1 MLSHFSRSLRTLESD
16 SPRLSFFALVLVIVL
31 LSLWGL
37 WFLQGQVAVQVA
49 SSTAR
54 LEVHREHH
62 PVDSPVGG
70 RVLAVRAAVG
80 QAVSAGDAL
89 LDLDARGEQLAQIEQ
104 ATLLAPMA
112 SQLEL
117 LREELDSQQR
127 ALEGERRAGE
137 AALAEGESEERRAR
151 AAADFAADEA
161 RRLSELHARKLVS
174 ELDTLRAA
182 NLATERRNGAE
193 SAGFA
198 IRRIAQDMESR
209 GQDRLAHIARL
220 RRDIADIEGAR
231 ARAQAA
237 ANRLGHDIE
246 ERSIR
251 AQVSGTVAELA
262 AIRPGSVVG
271 PGTRIAT
278 IVPDGDLK
286 VVAYFNPPAALG
298 RIQTGQRAR
307 VRLVGFPWT
316 QYGSAPAR
324 VTSVAGETH
333 DGTIRVELAL
343 DDRATASNIPLQHGL
358 PADVDVEVERASPA
372 NLVLRSVGTQLR
384 LAAAAQ

>member
-1 MLSHFSRSLRTLESD
+1 M
-16 SPRLSFFALVLVIVL
+16 
-31 LSLWGL
+31 G
-37 WFLQGQVAVQVA
+37 
-49 SSTAR
+49 
-54 LEVHREHH
+54 
-62 PVDSPVGG
+62 
-70 RVLAVRAAVG
+70 
-80 QAVSAGDAL
+80 
-89 LDLDARGEQLAQIEQ
+89 
-104 ATLLAPMA
+104 

-127 ALEGERRAGE
+127 ALEGERRAGQS
-137 AALAEGESEERRAR
+137 ALAEAESEEKRAR
-151 AAADFAADEA
+151 AAGDFAADEA
-161 RRLSELHARKLVS
+161 RRLSELHSRKLVS
-174 ELDTLRAA
+174 ELDALRAA
-182 NLATERRNGAE
+182 NLAKERWNAAE

-198 IRRIAQDMESR
+198 IGRIAQDLESR
-209 GQDRLAHIARL
+209 GQDRLAQIARL
-220 RRDIADIEGAR
+220 KRDIADLEGAR

-237 ANRLGHDIE
+237 ANRIGHEIE

-286 VVAYFNPPAALG
+286 VVAYFSAPAALG
-298 RIQTGQRAR
+298 RIQAGQPAR

-324 VTSVAGETH
+324 VTSVAGETQ

-343 DDRATASNIPLQHGL
+343 DDRTTTAPTIPLQHGL

-372 NLVLRSVGTQLR
+372 HLVLRSVGTQMR

>member
-1 MLSHFSRSLRTLESD
+1 MLRHFSRSLRTLEAD
-16 SPRLSFFALVLVIVL
+16 STRPSFCALTLVLVL
-31 LSLWGL
+31 LGFWGF
-37 WFLQGQVAVQVA
+37 WFLEAQVAVQVA
-49 SSTAR
+49 SRTAR

-62 PVDSPVGG
+62 PVDAAVGG

-80 QAVSAGDAL
+80 QVVSAGDAL

-104 ATLLAPMA
+104 AALLAPMA

-127 ALEGERRAGE
+127 ALDGERRAGQ
-137 AALAEGESEERRAR
+137 AALAESESEQKRAG

-161 RRLSELHARKLVS
+161 RRLSELQSRKLVS
-174 ELDTLRAA
+174 ELDALRAA
-182 NLATERRNGAE
+182 NLAAERRNAAE
-193 SAGFA
+193 SASFA
-198 IRRIAQDMESR
+198 IRRIAQDLESR
-209 GQDRLAHIARL
+209 EQDRLAHIARL
-220 RRDIADIEGAR
+220 RRDIADLEGAR

-237 ANRLGHDIE
+237 ANRLGHAIE

-251 AQVSGTVAELA
+251 AQVSGTVAEIA

-286 VVAYFNPPAALG
+286 VVAYFSTPAALG
-298 RIQTGQRAR
+298 RIQPGQRAR

-316 QYGSAPAR
+316 QYGSTPAR

-343 DDRATASNIPLQHGL
+343 EDRATASNIPLQHGL
-358 PADVDVEVERASPA
+358 EADVDVEVERASPA
-372 NLVLRSVGTQLR
+372 HLVLRSVGTQMR
-384 LAAAAQ
+384 LAAAQ